1 MKLRIKVLM
10 VCMVLVLSISNLAIS
25 FETASAMPV
34 RSVQG
39 VCDVANTTFP
49 KGCSKTQLDE
59 IKSQQSEIN
68 KSAAFEYLDLMEKTV
83 EARCIFWYR
92 SHRESIDRVK
102 NNLSANYHDEQLS
115 SERLISNSKD
125 ANDWSGASQSLDT
138 MEKDYMWPGYEDLV
152 QKYLLDQR
160 SSASDTYSKIRDQ
173 FRDQFR
179 LDWNARLIERAPIIW
194 SQIKKAAETYNA
206 SSSSLAKIVSA
217 LEDLAWAEKQKNN
230 EAAAAKQAKK
240 DEAAAAKQQKK
251 AAAERAVQEKK
262 DAAADKAAIEKI
274 KARGG
279 CQIDKSN
286 RRYSWYENGD
296 WYNFPDGTRKC
307 TNRKWGEPSK
317 NSRSN
322 GGSGNNSKNRSLVS
336 KSCDLRAGA
345 LSSSWNGQSYSW
357 TIWNN
362 WSDGSKTIASAGS
375 GYANSVPNGC

>member
-1 MKLRIKVLM
+1 MACPRDKELNTYIYRSDGLRSDFQNIDPIEYHPAYDYWLEACFPEQLKLG
-10 VCMVLVLSISNLAIS
+10 C
-25 FETASAMPV
+25 
-34 RSVQG
+34 RSVFEKYN
-39 VCDVANTTFP
+39 A
-49 KGCSKTQLDE
+49 
-59 IKSQQSEIN
+59 QQFLIW
-68 KSAAFEYLDLMEKTV
+68 D
-83 EARCIFWYR
+83 
-92 SHRESIDRVK
+92 K
-102 NNLSANYHDEQLS
+102 NQN
-115 SERLISNSKD
+115 
-125 ANDWSGASQSLDT
+125 
-138 MEKDYMWPGYEDLV
+138 
-152 QKYLLDQR
+152 
-160 SSASDTYSKIRDQ
+160 
-173 FRDQFR
+173 
-179 LDWNARLIERAPIIW
+179 
-194 SQIKKAAETYNA
+194 AAEPEA
-206 SSSSLAKIVSA
+206 GRLLQLALKISIPA
-217 LEDLAWAEKQKNN
+217 AAADKAEKQKNN